1 MLERVLKIQLFTF
14 VGLLVL
20 YRRIHVIA
28 LIWVL
33 ALSIGYYGVKG
44 GLFTLLTGGSLRVWG
59 PADSFIMD
67 NNALAV
73 AVTITIPLW
82 VYLFIVHRA
91 KVVANCNRGCCAAFR
106 GRRVGQ
112 PIARR
117 TAGARSR
124 LRFTLAAV
132 TREKG
137 RRRLS

>member
-20 YRRIHVIA
+20 YKRIHVIA

-33 ALSIGYYGVKG
+33 VLSIGYYGVKG

-82 VYLFIVHRA
+82 IYLFIVHRA
-91 KVVANCNRGCCAAFR
+91 KVVANWNRGCCAAFR
-106 GRRVGQ
+106 RRRVGQ

-117 TAGARSR
+117 AARPHR
-124 LRFTLAAV
+124 HCDLLLAAV
-132 TREKG
+132 AR
-137 RRRLS
+137 